1 MPNPPERMDGMDG
14 GELYV
19 YYRVPAAAA
28 EQARAEVLAAHAALR
43 DVWPA
48 LTSRCLQRSEN
59 RDEMRTWMEI
69 HHQPGGLD
77 AATMA
82 NICAM
87 LSPWP
92 SARAGPRHTEIFAT
106 LPTSGAL

>member
-1 MPNPPERMDGMDG
+1 MNGIDSETG
-14 GELYV
+14 GTLYV

-28 EQARAEVLAAHAALR
+28 EQARAEIQAAHAALR
-43 DVWPA
+43 HVWPA
-48 LTSRCLQRSEN
+48 LTSRCLQRLEN

-82 NICAM
+82 SICAM

-92 SARAGPRHTEIFAT
+92 SVRAGPRHTEIFAT
-106 LPTSGAL
+106 LPASGAL